1 MKKLCLVFVCLAF
14 LACLNGCMTATTE
27 ETADYFIF
35 GFGRISVKKVDCA
48 TVVDTHALGLYVSDG
63 PSLKTNLGYVSEL
76 TSFLDPDSNV
86 LLEIRENPY
95 IDGGIEIGVTKAE
108 VKNNVPKM
116 RIETL
121 REKLTNKGEEK

>member
-1 MKKLCLVFVCLAF
+1 MKKLRLVYVCLAF

-27 ETADYFIF
+27 ETSDYFIF
-35 GFGRISVKKVDCA
+35 GFGRISVKKVACA
-48 TVVDTHALGLYVSDG
+48 TVVDTHALGLYVADG

-95 IDGGIEIGVTKAE
+95 IDGGVEIGITKAE
-108 VKNNVPKM
+108 VPVNIPKM

-121 REKLTNKGEEK
+121 REKLTKGEEK

>member
-1 MKKLCLVFVCLAF
+1 MKKLYLVFVCLAF

-35 GFGRISVKKVDCA
+35 GFGRISVKKEACA
-48 TVVDTHALGLYVSDG
+48 TVISTHALGLYVSDE

-95 IDGGIEIGVTKAE
+95 IGGGVEIGVTKAD
-108 VKNNVPKM
+108 VPIRLPQM
-116 RIETL
+116 RFDTL
-121 REKLTNKGEEK
+121 REKLTKGN